1 MEGIRALID
10 NTVSPNTRT
19 KFAGAVLYAQTLVEA
34 SWRGQNYMVSRTVAA
49 DIARIK
55 FGLPEYFK
63 PVLEELMHKH
73 WNESEEY
80 ANSILAIK

>member
-1 MEGIRALID
+1 MESIRALID
-10 NTVSPNTRT
+10 NTVSTNTRT

-34 SWRGQNYMVSRTVAA
+34 SWNGQNYMSRTVAA

-63 PVLEELMHKH
+63 PVLEELMHNH

-80 ANSILAIK
+80 TNSILSIK